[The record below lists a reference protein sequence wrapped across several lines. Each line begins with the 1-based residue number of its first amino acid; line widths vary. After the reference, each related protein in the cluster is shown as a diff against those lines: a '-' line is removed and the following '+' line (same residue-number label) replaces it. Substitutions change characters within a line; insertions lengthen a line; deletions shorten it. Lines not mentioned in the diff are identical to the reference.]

1 MRVAS
6 FIGQKGG
13 VGKSA
18 LARVLAVSAARNR
31 QKVLLAD
38 FDIEQLTSVEWAK
51 TRAHAGHQPEIE
63 ARAFK
68 TLKKLRKNISGYDLV
83 VADTRGYADD
93 LTEAV
98 AEESDVVFLP
108 TGTSM
113 DDLRPTLGLARKL
126 ARHGINDKIV
136 LVLSKVGRSERQ
148 LDDAIG
154 LIEDSG
160 FAPLEVAWPQRDGFQ
175 VEFDE
180 GRSGGESSNP
190 HLRQLAAWVEDAL
203 LARVLKS

>member
-18 LARVLAVSAARNR
+18 LARVLAVAAARKGR
-31 QKVLLAD
+31 KVLLAD

-51 TRAHAGHQPEIE
+51 TRAHGGFKPEIE

-68 TLKKLRKNISGYDLV
+68 TLKKLRKNVSGYDLV

-93 LTEAV
+93 LTEDV

-108 TGTSM
+108 TGTST

-126 ARHGINDKIV
+126 ARHGIADKIV
-136 LVLSKVGRSERQ
+136 VVLSKIGRSERQ

-154 LIEDSG
+154 QIEDAG

-180 GRSGGESSNP
+180 GRSGAESPNP
-190 HLRQLAAWVEDAL
+190 HLRQLATWVEDAL
-203 LARVLKS
+203 LARVERG